1 MTLKGRPDSG
11 KEFFIQKMASRLR
24 KPFFRSKK
32 GLPDAGKRFY
42 LQKMA
47 SRLGKPFFCS
57 KMPVPRRE
65 RHMKTLCRVLFRD
78 VSSEKL

>member
-1 MTLKGRPDSG
+1 MNLKSRPDSG
-11 KEFFIQKMASRLR
+11 KVFFI
-24 KPFFRSKK
+24 
-32 GLPDAGKRFY
+32 
-42 LQKMA
+42 QKMA

-78 VSSEKL
+78 VVPEKF

>member
-1 MTLKGRPDSG
+1 MNLKSRPDSG
-11 KEFFIQKMASRLR
+11 KVFFIQKWPPDPG
-24 KPFFRSKK
+24 KHFFV
-32 GLPDAGKRFY
+32 PKRAFPMRESVFY

-57 KMPVPRRE
+57 KMPVPTRE

-78 VSSEKL
+78 VVPEKL